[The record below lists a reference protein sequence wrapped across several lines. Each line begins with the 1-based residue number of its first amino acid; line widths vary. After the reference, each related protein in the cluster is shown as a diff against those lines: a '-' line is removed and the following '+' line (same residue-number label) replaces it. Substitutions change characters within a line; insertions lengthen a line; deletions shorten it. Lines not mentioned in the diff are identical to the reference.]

1 MHPLNGQVSGQ
12 EEWAGRLQAAETSAR
27 QRLQEQIQ
35 QSLQQAA
42 ALERL
47 QEGSAAA
54 LADTQTQLDSLQR
67 RHAALANEHSAA
79 KSEAATLKVTL
90 SCARL
95 GRYFQ
100 YQRTVTCELREASLI
115 GCLAG

>member
-1 MHPLNGQVSGQ
+1 MHQLNRQFPGQ

-27 QRLQEQIQ
+27 ERLQEQIRR
-35 QSLQQAA
+35 SAQQAE

-67 RHAALANEHSAA
+67 RHAALANEYSAA
-79 KSEAATLKVTL
+79 KSEAATLKVPL
-90 SCARL
+90 FCVRL
-95 GRYFQ
+95 G
-100 YQRTVTCELREASLI
+100 
-115 GCLAG
+115 